1 MTKGSPT
8 VLPTPAWSR
17 AGSGEV
23 FFPHKPFQRVTRDEE
38 GGKKRREDFRSR
50 AGAFSSFS
58 NSMSHLCE
66 EGGRRAPSSAHKT
79 CPVCVAARPQP
90 HFGWGPVPCPPPPT
104 LPSPKEVSHQRGG
117 RADFDLSRPPSLL
130 QMSWG
135 RSPGVESDSGGRDC
149 RPDLAVYLQ
158 RLS

>member
-90 HFGWGPVPCPPPPT
+90 HFGWGPVPCPPPQPC
-104 LPSPKEVSHQRGG
+104 PHPRRSHT
-117 RADFDLSRPPSLL
+117 
-130 QMSWG
+130 
-135 RSPGVESDSGGRDC
+135 SGGAERISTSPVPLPFSRCPGDAA
-149 RPDLAVYLQ
+149 REWNLTPEEGIADLI
-158 RLS
+158 